1 MKNQTDY
8 KKEYTFEFLFKEYDR
23 IHSLWMDENHQVE
36 QRVNFFLTIASAS
49 VGGLIVISQITAL
62 PVSSIGV
69 AAEGILILL
78 LLFGVTVLNRLN
90 LRTVQVRAL
99 RQSMQ
104 EIQKYFATHDT
115 EISSYLENQKKYYF
129 VPDYKNIFFRHI
141 QNSFTGGL
149 NDLMIISN
157 ALICGGITL
166 VALISNGFDI
176 KSIAV
181 WTAITI
187 LGTERIWRIYSNFVV
202 RKLRPWRLY

>member
-62 PVSSIGV
+62 PAISIGV
-69 AAEGILILL
+69 AAEGVLILL

-104 EIQKYFATHDT
+104 EIQKYFATHDS

-129 VPDYKNIFFRHI
+129 VADYKNAFFRYI

-166 VALISNGFDI
+166 IALISNGFDV

-181 WTAITI
+181 WTIITI